1 MHAYLFG
8 STTDSIDSILPRV
21 RVLGIVPTLDE
32 ALEAVSTYFLTSDGT
47 PVESILDYDQVL
59 DANGDVAEE
68 IADAYVLV
76 DEDEDP
82 DSGYE
87 LDCNSHDSD
96 AEAYRVYF
104 VEEYVD
110 NVAVLRWCHDV
121 YSGGWKSI
129 AL

>member
-32 ALEAVSTYFLTSDGT
+32 ALEAVSTYFLTPDGT

-68 IADAYVLV
+68 IAEAYVLV
-76 DEDEDP
+76 DDETEEDS
-82 DSGYE
+82 DSASE
-87 LDCNSHDSD
+87 ASSD